1 MLLYLVAFAIFAVL
15 DLIWLGVI
23 AKDFYRSE
31 LGSLMTPS
39 PNWAAG
45 IAFYVIYIWG
55 LVAFVAKPAMTSDL
69 DGSAFIW
76 GAAFGLVAYATYDLT
91 NLTVIKGFPAKLA
104 FVDMAWGSFLSGITA
119 MASVAA
125 VKHYQ

>member
-1 MLLYLVAFAIFAVL
+1 MFLYLVALAIFAVV
-15 DLIWLGVI
+15 DLIWLGVV

-31 LGSLMTPS
+31 LGTLMTPA
-39 PNWAAG
+39 PNWVAG
-45 IAFYVIYIWG
+45 IAFYIVYVWG
-55 LVAFVAKPAMTSDL
+55 LVAFVAKPALTSNL

-104 FVDMAWGSFLSGITA
+104 FVDMAWGAFLSGITA
-119 MASVAA
+119 VAA
-125 VKHYQ
+125 VSVVKHYQ

>member
-1 MLLYLVAFAIFAVL
+1 MVLYLIALAIFTAV

-31 LGSLMTPS
+31 LGSLMTPA
-39 PNWAAG
+39 PNWGAG
-45 IAFYVIYIWG
+45 IAFYLIYVWG
-55 LVAFVAKPAMTSDL
+55 LVTFVAKPALTPGL
-69 DGSAFIW
+69 DDTAFIW

-104 FVDMAWGSFLSGITA
+104 FVDMAWGAFLSGLTVA
-119 MASVAA
+119 AAVAA